1 MKIQFTILTAVV
13 LVAPVSGSDLPSEG
27 IGPQLIEGFVTDFTT
42 LQSRF
47 EQSLMDADGRVLE
60 VSSGRLEIQRPGR
73 FRWIYSE
80 PYEQWLVADGLNVWS
95 YDVDLAQVIVKP
107 QAEVLNSTPALLL
120 GGSRDAM
127 KQFTHDGIFEDGGL
141 TWVRLK
147 PVNTD
152 SGFNRLELAFNGTM
166 LSRMVFFDNLE
177 QTTVVSLYD
186 IVVDEPIDPRQF
198 EFVAPDGV
206 DVVGIPVTSEQMDR

>member
-1 MKIQFTILTAVV
+1 
-13 LVAPVSGSDLPSEG
+13 
-27 IGPQLIEGFVTDFTT
+27 
-42 LQSRF
+42 
-47 EQSLMDADGRVLE
+47 
-60 VSSGRLEIQRPGR
+60 
-73 FRWIYSE
+73 
-80 PYEQWLVADGLNVWS
+80 
-95 YDVDLAQVIVKP
+95 
-107 QAEVLNSTPALLL
+107 
-120 GGSRDAM
+120 M

-186 IVVDEPIDPRQF
+186 IVVDAPIDPRQF

-206 DVVGIPVTSEQMDR
+206 DVVGIPVTSDQMDR